1 MSTQNNTQIK
11 DVSEKKINVV
21 LGIIHI
27 VIVLIIAGTN
37 LYFRFTDARKGDGF
51 EYVEGVIVK
60 REEKYSYIGRR
71 RISDTWIT
79 VRYMPKEEERKREY
93 IGTDFSYGFL
103 YTGTRLRV
111 YYKYDGSNP
120 KDVYLA
126 RYDWLVKDYLPA
138 DKSYNIPLI
147 VAGILLIIGIY
158 YFVDIKKPQKR
169 SGKNAPRADFIV
181 DPETGKLHS
190 SS

>member
-1 MSTQNNTQIK
+1 MSNPNNTQYSA
-11 DVSEKKINVV
+11 VSEKKINVV
-21 LGIIHI
+21 LGIIHF
-27 VIVLIIAGTN
+27 VIVLIIIGTN
-37 LYFRFTDARKGDGF
+37 LYFRFTDARKGDSF

-60 REEKYSYIGRR
+60 REEKYHYIGRR
-71 RISDTWIT
+71 RTSDTWIT
-79 VRYMPKEEERKREY
+79 VRYTPKEEERKREY

-158 YFVDIKKPQKR
+158 YLADNKKPKKK
-169 SGKNAPRADFIV
+169 SGKTASRSDFSV
-181 DPETGKLHS
+181 DPETGEIHS

>member
-1 MSTQNNTQIK
+1 MSTPNNTKSEVI
-11 DVSEKKINVV
+11 SEKKINVV

-27 VIVLIIAGTN
+27 VIVLIIIGTN
-37 LYFRFTDARKGDGF
+37 LYFRFTDARKGDSF

-71 RISDTWIT
+71 RTSDTWIT
-79 VRYMPKEEERKREY
+79 VRYTPKEEERKREY

-158 YFVDIKKPQKR
+158 YLADNKKPKKKNGKTASR
-169 SGKNAPRADFIV
+169 SDFSV
-181 DPETGKLHS
+181 
-190 SS
+190 